1 MLCHISQSSACAD
14 IIQGTNAP
22 GGIVNCLVLPLLST
36 LLIVTSLDL
45 ESALAHVFLSD
56 KTASLLAT
64 SNQLKTELEPIN
76 YNLNHLDSNLALKH
90 VADATEIQTRSNDT
104 TSFPIPYLDDLR
116 QLIESIDVDSEKT
129 DSLLRINKTIDS
141 ASRFLDN
148 KIVSEIDSRDLRNST
163 IQALNIAN
171 MTDEIL
177 REYAIAYGI
186 EPVIATSG
194 NMGNMMDMSAMDS
207 SIDSPPDSMGMED
220 NRFPSASRIDNI
232 SNYQNAQGLASK
244 ALELF
249 RDDLK
254 PLELP
259 NTTRSFL
266 TADIRSTSV
275 SGLED
280 GLSLLLSLIDD
291 KKPYSDIM
299 QIIHGPVHTN
309 LFLAYDLKMIA
320 E

>member
-1 MLCHISQSSACAD
+1 MHRYNTRTTARV
-14 IIQGTNAP
+14 
-22 GGIVNCLVLPLLST
+22 GIVNCLVLLLLST
-36 LLIVTSLDL
+36 LLIATSLDL
-45 ESALAHVFLSD
+45 EPALAHVFLSD
-56 KTASLLAT
+56 KNASLLAIA
-64 SNQLKTELEPIN
+64 NQLKTELELISH
-76 YNLNHLDSNLALKH
+76 NLNHCDNNLALKH
-90 VADATEIQTRSNDT
+90 LADATEIQNRNNNIS
-104 TSFPIPYLDDLR
+104 SFSIPYLDELS
-116 QLIESIDVDSEKT
+116 QLIESIPVDSEKT
-129 DSLLRINKTIDS
+129 ESLLRINKTIDN
-141 ASRFLDN
+141 ALTFLDN
-148 KIVSEIDSRDLRNST
+148 MIVSDIDAQDLKNST

-171 MTDEIL
+171 ITDEIL

-186 EPVIATSG
+186 ESAIATSG
-194 NMGNMMDMSAMDS
+194 SMGNMMNMSTMGS
-207 SIDSPPDSMGMED
+207 SIDSPPDSMVMED
-220 NRFPSASRIDNI
+220 NRIPSASRIANI
-232 SNYQNAQGLASK
+232 SNYQNAQELASK

-266 TADIRSTSV
+266 TADVRSSSV
-275 SGLED
+275 SGLEG
-280 GLSLLLSLIDD
+280 GLSLLLNSIDD

>member
-1 MLCHISQSSACAD
+1 MYRYN
-14 IIQGTNAP
+14 TRTTTRV
-22 GGIVNCLVLPLLST
+22 GIVNCLVLLLLST
-36 LLIVTSLDL
+36 LVIATILDL
-45 ESALAHVFLSD
+45 EPALAHVFLSD
-56 KTASLLAT
+56 KNASLLAIA
-64 SNQLKTELEPIN
+64 NQLKTELELVS
-76 YNLNHLDSNLALKH
+76 YNLDYSDNNLALNHL
-90 VADATEIQTRSNDT
+90 ADATEIQTRNNNIS
-104 TSFPIPYLDDLR
+104 SFSIPYLDELR
-116 QLIESIDVDSEKT
+116 QLIESIPVDLEQT
-129 DSLLRINKTIDS
+129 ESLLRINETIDN

-148 KIVSEIDSRDLRNST
+148 KIVSKIDSRDLRNST
-163 IQALNIAN
+163 LQALNIAN
-171 MTDEIL
+171 LTDEIL

-194 NMGNMMDMSAMDS
+194 SMGNMMNMSTMGS
-207 SIDSPPDSMGMED
+207 SIDSPPDSMDIED
-220 NRFPSASRIDNI
+220 NRIPSASRIANI
-232 SNYQNAQGLASK
+232 SNYQNAQELASK

-266 TADIRSTSV
+266 SADIRSSSV

-280 GLSLLLSLIDD
+280 GLSLLLNSIDE

-299 QIIHGPVHTN
+299 QIVHGPVHTN